1 MPLYKI
7 NDLLEYNYKNDNNL
21 KSIKRKSYNRD
32 EFLKKKLLMKEKIIK
47 KMAENINEKFI
58 TKICND
64 RLNKFFVH
72 SMESNISSDI
82 TSVIVYRKYNNKS
95 NIRLII
101 LLMAVH
107 PKLRNYGYGN
117 ALLNEFIEFYT
128 NKLKK
133 INIYLHS
140 LTSSLHFYLKYGFT
154 RISKDKFLQ
163 SYEGWEN
170 DKNDEKLLLCYTN
183 YGKIRL

>member
-1 MPLYKI
+1 MPLYRI
-7 NDLLEYNYKNDNNL
+7 NNLLNYNYKNDNNL
-21 KSIKRKSYNRD
+21 KSIDKKSYNYN
-32 EFLKKKLLMKEKIIK
+32 EFLKKKSLIKEKIIK

-58 TKICND
+58 TRICND
-64 RLNKFFVH
+64 QLNKFFVH
-72 SMESNISSDI
+72 SMETNISSDI
-82 TSVIVYRKYNNKS
+82 TSIIVYRKYGNKS

-107 PKLRNYGYGN
+107 PKLRNFGYGN

-128 NKLKK
+128 SKSKR

-170 DKNDEKLLLCYTN
+170 DKNNEKLLLHYAS
-183 YGKIRL
+183 